1 MKPEII
7 SVLPSG
13 YGHWEVKV
21 EQWYKHSKNVWTYTT
36 NDSTLIDD
44 YRYGERKQ
52 KTIKEL
58 IRRAKANGS
67 KETIK
72 L

>member
-13 YGHWEVKV
+13 HGHWEVKV

-36 NDSTLIDD
+36 NDSILIDD
-44 YRYGERKQ
+44 CKYEGLKRAEKR
-52 KTIKEL
+52 L
-58 IRRAKANGS
+58 ISLTKKNGY
-67 KETIK
+67 KK
-72 L
+72 LVKL